1 MSSFAR
7 KVKRNELK
15 KAFQKRKERYEKMN
29 PGKKFVDV
37 KFNKLWARYQET
49 IKNKEK

>member
-7 KVKRNELK
+7 TVKRQQLK
-15 KAFQKRKERYEKMN
+15 AAVKKRKEQHKKMN

-37 KFNKLWARYQET
+37 KFNKFWALYREKT
-49 IKNKEK
+49 KGKN